1 MGITTTPKVARSGG
15 GGSGGGSGGGGS
27 ATPFASLVLSPG
39 HLGNT
44 IGKKKKNGLVGD
56 PVMVMTAMTDL
67 EALTHLGNTDTD
79 DDDDDDSGEGG
90 MPGRGFGKK
99 AGGRGRGR
107 GGEGED
113 DDDGGEEWYDAL
125 EQVLSLWG
133 WVLDGGGGGEEK
145 DRDTTICRACRF

>member
-15 GGSGGGSGGGGS
+15 GGSGSGGGGRGS

-79 DDDDDDSGEGG
+79 DDDDSGEGG

-99 AGGRGRGR
+99 AGGRGEISSLEN
-107 GGEGED
+107 GGFGPYMY
-113 DDDGGEEWYDAL
+113 GYG
-125 EQVLSLWG
+125 
-133 WVLDGGGGGEEK
+133 
-145 DRDTTICRACRF
+145 